1 MVFFSQ
7 RTSLIICSSILGLVA
22 LSGFGD
28 RVWAQ
33 KLLQVNQEE
42 VTPAYPA
49 SPPPPRREPLPNQR
63 RRIENTKETDFRV
76 KALQADYTGNLWVG
90 YGRGLTRINPHTG
103 EILARVSLPSRAI
116 GAMVQDKVGR
126 LWVGSYEGLKR
137 VDPRSNEITAQNL
150 FLPSKR
156 VLSLQ
161 VDKRGYVW
169 AGTDNGL
176 ALISPDEGL
185 IMTTLKKLPGV
196 SANAMTLDAE
206 RSSLGWY
213 FRWFGASQHRQ
224 SYCDAAY

>member
-1 MVFFSQ
+1 MVFFNQ
-7 RTSLIICSSILGLVA
+7 RTSLFVCSSLLGLMA
-22 LSGFGD
+22 FSGFGD
-28 RVWAQ
+28 RVAAQ
-33 KLLQVNQEE
+33 KFLRVDPSE

-49 SPPPPRREPLPNQR
+49 APPPPRQQPLPEQR
-63 RRIENTKETDFRV
+63 RQIENIEETDFSV
-76 KALQADYTGNLWVG
+76 KALQGDYTGNLWVG

-103 EILARVSLPSRAI
+103 EILARVNLPNRAI
-116 GAMVQDKVGR
+116 GAMVQDQVGR

-169 AGTDNGL
+169 AGTDSGL

-196 SANAMTLDAE
+196 SANAMTMDAQGH
-206 RSSLGWY
+206 LW
-213 FRWFGASQHRQ
+213 
-224 SYCDAAY
+224 